1 MLSLIFASTV
11 LVIGDSHMVG
21 PFGWNLDEALR
32 NQGHQVATYGSC
44 GSVAGWWY
52 SGKKTTCGF
61 YSKDLSGKVTQVN
74 SQETPLIENLMKIIK
89 PDSVIVELASNYVNF
104 GNEESAIKD
113 MKRLVKSIKD
123 SGASCFWMTAPDMR
137 LYRNSI
143 SRLDRLVY
151 EAVGDDCRVFNSSE
165 VTSYPAS
172 GGDGVHYWF
181 KEGLPMARNWATEA
195 ARSFQN

>member
-1 MLSLIFASTV
+1 MLEILLTSTI

-32 NQGHQVATYGSC
+32 AEGHSVATYGSC

-61 YSKDLSGKVTQVN
+61 YAKDLSGKVLQTN
-74 SQETPLIENLMKIIK
+74 SKETPLIDNLLKTVK
-89 PDSVIVELASNYVNF
+89 PNVVIVELASNYVNF
-104 GNEESAIKD
+104 GSEDAAVKD
-113 MKRLVKSIKD
+113 MKKLVRSIKD

-137 LYRNSI
+137 LYRDSI
-143 SRLDRLVY
+143 ARLDRLVY
-151 EAVGDDCRVFNSSE
+151 EAVGSECRIFNSSE
-165 VTSYPAS
+165 VTSYPAI

-181 KEGLPMARNWATEA
+181 KEGLPIAQKWATEA
-195 ARSFQN
+195 IRSFQN

>member
-1 MLSLIFASTV
+1 MIELLFASTV

-21 PFGWNLDEALR
+21 PFGWRLDEALR
-32 NQGHQVATYGSC
+32 AEGHNVATYGSC

-61 YSKDLSGKVTQVN
+61 YSKDLSGIVTQAN
-74 SQETPLIENLMKIIK
+74 SKETPLVDNLLKTIK
-89 PDSVIVELASNYVNF
+89 PNSVIVELASNYVNF
-104 GNEESAIKD
+104 GSEDSAIKD
-113 MKRLVKSIKD
+113 MKRLVKTIKE

-143 SRLDRLVY
+143 ARLDRLVY
-151 EAVGDDCRVFNSSE
+151 EAVGDDCRIFNSSE
-165 VTSYPAS
+165 VTSYPVT

-181 KEGLPMARNWATEA
+181 EAGLPMAQKWASEA
-195 ARSFQN
+195 VRSFQN